1 MPTEMPTKLSD
12 YFAHLSAGNTI
23 LWCYLIWY
31 SVTLLFYFN
40 PSPNLW
46 LNALGLGLIVCLAL
60 VLSVSGFRDPG
71 LFSWQTLR
79 FFLLPFCVSSFSSLT
94 KDQGYILIMP
104 PALIPQIAS
113 VGACLLFMGF
123 VYQQKR
129 LQLRNS
135 NN

>member
-1 MPTEMPTKLSD
+1 MPNTLKT
-12 YFAHLSAGNTI
+12 YFANLSVGKAI

-31 SVTLLFYFN
+31 LVTLLFYFD
-40 PSPNLW
+40 PSASLW
-46 LNALGLGLIVCLAL
+46 LNALGIGLIVGLAL
-60 VLSVSGFRDPG
+60 VLSVPSPRAPG
-71 LFSWQTLR
+71 ILSWQSMRL
-79 FFLLPFCVSSFSSLT
+79 FLLPFCISSFSALT
-94 KDQGYILIMP
+94 KDQGFILIMP

-135 NN
+135 SN

>member
-1 MPTEMPTKLSD
+1 MPNTLTT
-12 YFAHLSAGNTI
+12 YFANLSVGKAI

-31 SVTLLFYFN
+31 LVTLLFYFD
-40 PSPNLW
+40 PSASLW
-46 LNALGLGLIVCLAL
+46 LNALGIGLIVGFAL
-60 VLSVSGFRDPG
+60 LLSVSGPNAPG
-71 LFSWQTLR
+71 ILSWQSMRL
-79 FFLLPFCVSSFSSLT
+79 FLLPFCVSSFSALT
-94 KDQGYILIMP
+94 KDQGFILIMP

-135 NN
+135 SN